1 MDYKNNNRYFHRS
14 FKLLY
19 IGAPMIAIGAVVVFG
34 KIFRRYVHIENI
46 FTALM
51 AVGALIVLFFLV
63 SFPRDKEYDRGI
75 REKTGGIRAAAEAKI
90 TPLEHTP
97 HFMENYVAEG
107 FVYGDGT
114 SELKRGSDGIFRTD
128 LYTASQL
135 IITLKKL
142 YIYTVTFSMIK
153 DETATEF
160 ISLEFD
166 SIISASVEEELFE
179 LDYEGKHGAIRRA
192 FFCIK
197 TAEKEYR
204 LPTHNDSLADNMAS
218 KIMLRNQK

>member
-1 MDYKNNNRYFHRS
+1 MDYKNNSRYFHRS

-19 IGAPMIAIGAVVVFG
+19 IGAPMFAVGAVVVFG
-34 KIFRRYVHIENI
+34 KIFRRYLPLQNA

-51 AVGALIVLFFLV
+51 AAGVLLVLFFMV

-75 REKTGGIRAAAEAKI
+75 EEETCGLRAAAEAKI

-97 HFMENYVAEG
+97 HFMESYVAEG
-107 FVYGDGT
+107 FVYGENT

-128 LYTASQL
+128 LYTASLLL
-135 IITLKKL
+135 ITMKRL
-142 YIYTVTFSMIK
+142 YIYTETFSMIK
-153 DETATEF
+153 DEKETAF
-160 ISLEFD
+160 IPVEFD
-166 SIISASVEEELFE
+166 SVLGASVEEELYE
-179 LDYEGKHGAIRRA
+179 LDYNGKHGAIRRA

-204 LPTHNDSLADNMAS
+204 LPTHNDSLADNMAG
-218 KIMLRNQK
+218 KIVLRAEK